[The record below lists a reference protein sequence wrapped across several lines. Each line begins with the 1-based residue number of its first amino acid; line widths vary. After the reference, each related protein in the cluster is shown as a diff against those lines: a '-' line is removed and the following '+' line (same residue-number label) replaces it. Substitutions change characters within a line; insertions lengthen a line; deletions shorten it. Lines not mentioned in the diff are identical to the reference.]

1 MFRKKK
7 KEEIKITLSKFQIE
21 KIKKQEGNVILAK
34 VGDDKHYVTKQ
45 QLDDVASMIKYKF
58 PNNTILVVPFYI
70 NIELLKIDIEKKV
83 NDKYKL
89 PPDEKRCM
97 YLNKNGKRCKAW
109 KCYGQ
114 NGCDMH
120 NSYPTK
126 LYNE

>member
-45 QLDDVASMIKYKF
+45 QLDDVASMIKYK
-58 PNNTILVVPFYI
+58 
-70 NIELLKIDIEKKV
+70 
-83 NDKYKL
+83 L